1 MNLQYDDVIKL
12 IKEKSSLS
20 DEEIK
25 KKIDDK
31 LTQLSG
37 LISKEGAAHIIAN
50 DLGINFTEIEKKL
63 KINKILAGA
72 RNVETVGKV
81 LQKYEIREFNSSG
94 RAGKVANLLMGDETG
109 NIRLVFW
116 NDLTEKFK
124 EIKEGDVIKITS
136 AYARANN
143 NRAELHLND
152 QSSIVINPSGEK
164 VEAVQTAPSFGR
176 KKVSELSES
185 DESVEI
191 LGTIVQ
197 AFEPRFFEVDP
208 ETGRRMRPANDGKY
222 YGASGTEV
230 NPDYSYVFNLFFD
243 DGSENIRI
251 VCFRNQMQA
260 LLSKTHEEI
269 LVFKENPS
277 LFEST
282 KHELLGKMVK
292 IQGRVVKNEMFDRL
306 EVIASRIYPEPN
318 PSEEIKKVENSV
330 VQPSGLSSQEPNQK
344 IADEPK
350 EESNEF
356 ASEVNLNSDDNSD
369 SVSDNS
375 SNIASDADESLKSS
389 SNNLGIED
397 LDSVESEKDSVVNS
411 EDSIGNYEDSN
422 SDGLGDIT
430 DQEKKMNSDS
440 NVSDED
446 LGDLDD
452 MEPIEDLDE
461 PDDF

>member
-1 MNLQYDDVIKL
+1 MMNLQYDDVIKL

-94 RAGKVANLLMGDETG
+94 RQGKVANLLIGDETG
-109 NIRLVFW
+109 NMRVVFW

-124 EIKEGDVIKITS
+124 QINEGDVIKISS

-152 QSSIVINPSGEK
+152 QSGININPPNET
-164 VEAVQTAPSFGR
+164 VEAVQASPSFGR

-185 DESVEI
+185 DENIEV

-208 ETGRRMRPANDGKY
+208 ETGRRIRPANDGKFY
-222 YGASGTEV
+222 SASGSEV

-260 LLSKTHEEI
+260 LLGKKHEEI
-269 LVFKENPS
+269 LVFKDNTS
-277 LFEST
+277 LFEPT

-318 PSEEIKKVENSV
+318 PDEEIKKV
-330 VQPSGLSSQEPNQK
+330 
-344 IADEPK
+344 DT
-350 EESNEF
+350 
-356 ASEVNLNSDDNSD
+356 SD
-369 SVSDNS
+369 SGMPNMSSNSTQSQNESVNKSVGEINGENHNIQSPKNEDDSDSDN
-375 SNIASDADESLKSS
+375 IEKSS
-389 SNNLGIED
+389 NLGIED
-397 LDSVESEKDSVVNS
+397 LDSL
-411 EDSIGNYEDSN
+411 DSN
-422 SDGLGDIT
+422 DDNSSDDLGEIDGP
-430 DQEKKMNSDS
+430 EKKMNQD
-440 NVSDED
+440 NDVTEDD
-446 LGDLDD
+446 LGSLDD
-452 MEPIEDLDE
+452 MEPLEDLDDS
-461 PDDF
+461 DDL